1 MINGIICVAGP
12 FCLSGIVISP
22 KVSVVPSVLV
32 ASSDAPPNAPI
43 SEAETRVRTIPRYD
57 LFARVQRLEDTMFS
71 KADAKEMEKRAEAM
85 EKRMEKRAEA
95 MEKKMDG
102 KFFITTAI
110 SLGALFNSLRKP

>member
-12 FCLSGIVISP
+12 FCFSSSAFSP
-22 KVSVVPSVLV
+22 KVSIVA

-71 KADAKEMEKRAEAM
+71 KADVKEM
-85 EKRMEKRAEA
+85 EKRMEKRAVA
-95 MEKKMDG
+95 MEKRMDVI
-102 KFFITTAI
+102 KFFITTSI